1 MTCTVAGNCKKELTD
16 TEAGND
22 TKLTGTEAGIDTSLT
37 GTEAGNDKRLT
48 GTEAGNNNVA
58 KKSDDFIEVSSTEL
72 KTNVEKSVKDF
83 EQGGVSEFDIV
94 ALQSLEIG
102 ESSEGFTYEL

>member
-1 MTCTVAGNCKKELTD
+1 M
-16 TEAGND
+16 
-22 TKLTGTEAGIDTSLT
+22 
-37 GTEAGNDKRLT
+37 T

-72 KTNVEKSVKDF
+72 RTNVEKSVKDF
-83 EQGGVSEFDIV
+83 EQGGVSECDIG
-94 ALQSLEIG
+94 ALQSLGIG